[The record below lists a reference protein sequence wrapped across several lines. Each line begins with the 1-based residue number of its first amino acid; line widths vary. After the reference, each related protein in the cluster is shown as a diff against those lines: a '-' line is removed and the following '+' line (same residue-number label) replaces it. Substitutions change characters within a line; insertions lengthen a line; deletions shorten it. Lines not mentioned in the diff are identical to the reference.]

1 MSAVPTCNDLFAAS
15 KLKDLKSEFSVEL
28 LDRMKGAQSRALQ
41 DLLETHLQENL
52 KVLISEKMEKLE
64 KLISLEISQVTVA
77 ATIGSLAATIG
88 SVPESESV
96 PNSKS
101 QANSSALNEYQK
113 DLTNYLKKIYEEIHS
128 MLEIRTTAI
137 FDLEQLHLQ
146 KAKRI
151 FASFEAELWTEY
163 YQELSEARKNQ
174 TAFDDALVD
183 SSEDDLPCLE
193 LEDEVQS
200 MLKST
205 QKNIEEIERLKVKKS
220 IFEVDNVFRE
230 KIREFISGL
239 DGALENL
246 FNQLDIISQVSAEAS
261 QKRKRASQV
270 IIQVE
275 GIKNYLESL
284 TSEFTIGLVRI
295 STF

>member
-77 ATIGSLAATIG
+77 ATIGS
-88 SVPESESV
+88 VPESESV

-137 FDLEQLHLQ
+137 FELEQLHLQ